1 MCSKTLN
8 KAYLQSAVYWNS
20 LSTTKAHKLLM
31 MMVVNDS
38 FIVTCEQPS
47 CPLRNTP
54 RLRTNFGR
62 AELRP
67 PTNFDLA
74 RTSPAQLPAWS
85 CAALISWRCT
95 KVHLLFTLSLLSPT
109 LLPSTNTHH
118 HTIKHRYATPWNI
131 YTS

>member
-1 MCSKTLN
+1 MCGKTPN

-47 CPLRNTP
+47 CSLRNNP
-54 RLRTNFGR
+54 HLRTNFGR
-62 AELRP
+62 ARTSTTYELRP
-67 PTNFDLA
+67 HTNFA
-74 RTSPAQLPAWS
+74 CAWS
-85 CAALISWRCT
+85 CAALISCAVQRYIFSLIFLSYP
-95 KVHLLFTLSLLSPT
+95 LLFSLAQTRTIILS
-109 LLPSTNTHH
+109 STATPP
-118 HTIKHRYATPWNI
+118 TPWNI